1 MMFRRSNQ
9 AGLWAQLAL
18 NLAVIASISTAAL
31 SASADHETNPS
42 ISTGSETE
50 VSSSNELSHKRKNDK
65 GGNQNNNGNQNNGA
79 SEGDNGFAKDKIEA
93 LGPIPEGQRQIIAA
107 QESGKGLHYVE
118 LSDAKVVRIL
128 PDDTKGSRHQKWVV
142 QLANGKE
149 LLSIY
154 NMDICDRVPLN
165 VGDSVAM
172 GGEYIWDRGGGL
184 IHWLHK
190 DPRNHRPDG
199 YVDLNGVRYGEVT
212 HPNR

>member
-1 MMFRRSNQ
+1 MFRRSNQ

-65 GGNQNNNGNQNNGA
+65 GGNQNNSGNQNNG
-79 SEGDNGFAKDKIEA
+79 EGDNGFAKDKIEA

-118 LSDAKVVRIL
+118 LSDAKVVRVL

-165 VGDSVAM
+165 IGDTVAM